1 MMVAEESNRS
11 PLAVV
16 KDYFVALNGEDWDLM
31 ASVLHPELDLI
42 PSGSRPRIGS
52 DKAIAMFQKIFE
64 RFPIHQDNPTRFI
77 CDDNTVVVEIA
88 FNGATQEGQ
97 EVSFVAVDIFDVDN
111 GKIFRLSQW
120 FDTAALA
127 AALQGQ

>member
-52 DKAIAMFQKIFE
+52 DKAIAMFKKIFD
-64 RFPIHQDNPTRFI
+64 RFPAHQDSPTRFLAAG
-77 CDDNTVVVEIA
+77 NTVVVEIT
-88 FNGATQEGQ
+88 FNGATQDGQ
-97 EVSFVAVDIFDVDN
+97 EVTFDAVDIFDVDN
-111 GKIFRLSQW
+111 GRISRLSQW

>member
-1 MMVAEESNRS
+1 MMSAEISNRS

-16 KDYFVALNGEDWDLM
+16 KDYFTALNDEDWDLM
-31 ASVLHPELDLI
+31 ASVLHPELGLI

-64 RFPIHQDNPTRFI
+64 RFPVHQDNPTRFLQAG
-77 CDDNTVVVEIA
+77 NTVVVEIT
-88 FNGATQEGQ
+88 FNGATQDGQ
-97 EVSFVAVDIFDVDN
+97 EVAFDAVDIFDVED
-111 GKIFRLSQW
+111 GRICRLSQW

-127 AALQGQ
+127 AMLGG

>member
-1 MMVAEESNRS
+1 MSAEGSNRS

-16 KDYFVALNGEDWDLM
+16 KDYFVALNDEDWDLM

-42 PSGSRPRIGS
+42 PSGSRPGIGA

-64 RFPIHQDNPTRFI
+64 RFPLHNDNPTRFI
-77 CDDNTVVVEIA
+77 CDDNTVVVEIT
-88 FNGATQEGQ
+88 FNGATADGT
-97 EVSFVAVDIFDVDN
+97 EVSFDAVDIFDVE
-111 GKIFRLSQW
+111 GAYICRLSQW

-127 AALQGQ
+127 AALQGK

>member
-1 MMVAEESNRS
+1 MSAEGPNRS

-16 KDYFVALNGEDWDLM
+16 KDYFTALNDEDWDLM

-64 RFPIHQDNPTRFI
+64 RFPVHQDNPTRFLESG
-77 CDDNTVVVEIA
+77 NTVVVEIT
-88 FNGATQEGQ
+88 FNGATQDRQ
-97 EVSFVAVDIFDVDN
+97 EVSFDAVDIFDVED
-111 GKIFRLSQW
+111 GRISRLSQW

>member
-16 KDYFVALNGEDWDLM
+16 KNYFVALNDEDWDLM

-42 PSGSRPRIGS
+42 PSGSRPRIGA
-52 DKAIAMFQKIFE
+52 DKTIAMFQKIFE
-64 RFPIHQDNPTRFI
+64 RFPAHQDNPTRFI
-77 CDDNTVVVEIA
+77 CDDSTVVVEIT
-88 FNGATQEGQ
+88 FNGATQDGQ
-97 EVSFVAVDIFDVDN
+97 EVSFDAVDIFDVDN
-111 GKIFRLSQW
+111 GRICRLSQW

-127 AALQGQ
+127 GMLGG

>member
-1 MMVAEESNRS
+1 MSAEGPNRS

-16 KDYFVALNGEDWDLM
+16 KDYFTALNDEDWDLM

-52 DKAIAMFQKIFE
+52 DNAIAMFQKIFE
-64 RFPIHQDNPTRFI
+64 RFPVHQDNPTRFLESG
-77 CDDNTVVVEIA
+77 NTVVVEIT
-88 FNGATQEGQ
+88 FNGATQDGQ
-97 EVSFVAVDIFDVDN
+97 EVSFDAVDIFDVED
-111 GKIFRLSQW
+111 GRISRLSQW

>member
-1 MMVAEESNRS
+1 MSAEGPNRS

-16 KDYFVALNGEDWDLM
+16 KDYFTALNDEDWDLM

-64 RFPIHQDNPTRFI
+64 RFPVHQDNPTRFLQAS
-77 CDDNTVVVEIA
+77 NTVVVEIT
-88 FNGATQEGQ
+88 FNGATQDGQ
-97 EVSFVAVDIFDVDN
+97 EVAFDAVDIFDVED
-111 GKIFRLSQW
+111 GRICRLSQW

-127 AALQGQ
+127 SALQGQ

>member
-1 MMVAEESNRS
+1 MGAEESNRS

-16 KDYFVALNGEDWDLM
+16 KDYFVALNDEDWDLM

-42 PSGSRPRIGS
+42 PSGSRPRNGA

-64 RFPIHQDNPTRFI
+64 RFPVHQDNPTRFI
-77 CDDNTVVVEIA
+77 CDDSTVVVEIT
-88 FNGATQEGQ
+88 FNGATQDGQ
-97 EVSFVAVDIFDVDN
+97 EVSFDAVDIFDVDN
-111 GKIFRLSQW
+111 GRISRLSQW

-127 AALQGQ
+127 SKLGG